1 MRLGN
6 TETPVTIQLADG
18 STRETKTTA
27 SGELVFGDT
36 GQQGVYTASF
46 GTNTLRFCVNLL
58 DRDES
63 RIRSRESLQMGEY
76 GTVEASVAVSADKEA
91 WRWFAMLCLVFVLF
105 EWWFY
110 HRRTA

>member
-1 MRLGN
+1 M
-6 TETPVTIQLADG
+6 TIETPDG

-27 SGELVFGDT
+27 GGELVFGDT

-63 RIRSRESLQMGEY
+63 RIRSRESLQMGQY
-76 GTVEASVAVSADKEA
+76 GTVEASVPVSADKGA
-91 WRWFAMLCLVFVLF
+91 WRWFAMLCLGFILF